1 MCRTKSGFELGLRPM
16 TLPAARQHPLP
27 VTEIVG
33 GKLHGMPLKTPKLS
47 QPPVPLKGATH
58 LASCDRMSVAG
69 GSGHTYPEARA
80 CRRGDRVEIN
90 FAAPRYVAFGTKS
103 DKNFSTLST

>member
-1 MCRTKSGFELGLRPM
+1 MCGTKSGFELRLQPM
-16 TLPAARQHPLP
+16 TLPAARQRPLP
-27 VTEIVG
+27 VTGIVG
-33 GKLHGMPLKTPKLS
+33 GKLRGMPPLETPKLS

-80 CRRGDRVEIN
+80 CRRGDRITRL
-90 FAAPRYVAFGTKS
+90 FAALAHSRFWHEA
-103 DKNFSTLST
+103 